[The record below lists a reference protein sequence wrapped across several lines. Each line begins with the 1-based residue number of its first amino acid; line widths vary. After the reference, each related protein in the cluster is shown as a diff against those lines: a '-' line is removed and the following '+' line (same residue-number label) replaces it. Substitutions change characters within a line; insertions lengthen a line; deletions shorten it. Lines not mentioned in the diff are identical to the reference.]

1 MNFQKCVWS
10 VGLVFLVSFFS
21 AFAQKEASK
30 EVKSKVFKQVLAD
43 VELRECIEKEEG
55 GVRTAEENSTVFE
68 VDLNRDGTPEYEVDL
83 STPCACGMVNCS
95 IYVYRQTPN
104 GYELILDDASGFGL
118 EVLKT
123 SSNGYADVRVE
134 GRDTAATSYQ
144 TTYKYDGKQY
154 RESRSMIVH
163 QETGE
168 SKPASRRVQFKRGA
182 SSTTLQGKV
191 SIALP
196 DTYVIGARAGQVMT
210 VQLTA
215 PRKAVTFLV
224 STPQSRNL
232 LADNTRSWTGTLPET
247 GDYTIIVDAD
257 DRGGTYSMTITIK

>member
-1 MNFQKCVWS
+1 MSFQKRVWS
-10 VGLVFLVSFFS
+10 AGFVVLVSFVS

-43 VELRECIEKEEG
+43 VELRDCIEKEEG
-55 GVRTAEENSTVFE
+55 GVARAEENTTVFE
-68 VDLNRDGTPEYEVDL
+68 VDLNRDGLSEYEVDL

-95 IYVYRQTPN
+95 IYLYRQASN
-104 GYELILDDASGFGL
+104 GYELILDGASGFGL

-123 SSNGYADVRVE
+123 ASNGYADVRVE
-134 GRDTAATSYQ
+134 ARDTAATTSQ

-154 RESRSMIVH
+154 RESRSMLVH

-168 SKPASRRVQFKRGA
+168 SKPAYRRVQFKRGS
-182 SSTTLQGKV
+182 SSTTLTGKV

-196 DTYVIGARAGQVMT
+196 DTYVVGARAGQVMT
-210 VQLTA
+210 IQLTA

-224 STPQSRNL
+224 SSPQSRNL

-247 GDYTIIVDAD
+247 GDYTIIIGGDE
-257 DRGGTYSMTITIK
+257 RGGTYSMTITIK